1 MKKKIKN
8 DAEEMKI
15 LRAYAKG
22 GLKRSENLVEDI
34 SKAEEYAR
42 NTLRLLRKSKRINI
56 RLSSPDLAGI
66 QQIAAREGMPYQ
78 TLIASILHKYVAKN
92 V

>member
-1 MKKKIKN
+1 MKKKKT
-8 DAEEMKI
+8 DAEETEI
-15 LRAYAKG
+15 LRAYARG
-22 GLKRSENLVEDI
+22 GLKRPENIVEDI

-56 RLSSPDLAGI
+56 RLSAPDLAGI

-78 TLIASILHKYVAKN
+78 TLITSILHKYVAKN
-92 V
+92 S